1 MSDSLWPHGQ
11 SPWDFSGKNTGVGCH
26 FLLQEIFPTQGLKP
40 GLPHCRLMLYHLSHQ
55 GSHKKKTIILIIFRK
70 DSWSYTELLE
80 ALTCVPGGA
89 GQAVC
94 KPVCRERSALDIS
107 LSSRLQCLKQLVFQ
121 VGQLLISSP
130 GTATFI
136 STKSVW
142 VEIRC
147 LSSSCTSFSSRK
159 KLRTAVTSSCE
170 PPVGA

>member
-1 MSDSLWPHGQ
+1 MSNSLWPHGQ
-11 SPWDFSGKNTGVGCH
+11 SLWDFSGKNTGVGCH

-130 GTATFI
+130 GTVTFI

-142 VEIRC
+142 VKITW
-147 LSSSCTSFSSRK
+147 LFSSCTSFSSRK